1 MRAGQPTGNGIRLR
15 VYGVR
20 LATVPAEG
28 GFELVTDERGRL
40 VPTGEQYRIP
50 RAPAAPAVPTEY
62 TETEYAES
70 AESASRQCGCQVSEC
85 ECSNQPRESHRADGD
100 AAGPDMTQ

>member
-20 LATVPAEG
+20 LATVPADG

-50 RAPAAPAVPTEY
+50 RAPAAPAVPTEC
-62 TETEYAES
+62 AES
-70 AESASRQCGCQVSEC
+70 AESVSGQCGCQVSEC
-85 ECSNQPRESHRADGD
+85 ECSNQPHESHQVDGD
-100 AAGPDMTQ
+100 AAGQAD

>member
-20 LATVPAEG
+20 LATVPADG

-50 RAPAAPAVPTEY
+50 RAPAAPAGRADP
-62 TETEYAES
+62 
-70 AESASRQCGCQVSEC
+70 ASGQCGCQVSEC
-85 ECSNQPRESHRADGD
+85 ECSNQPHESRQADEG
-100 AAGPDMTQ
+100 AAGQAT